1 MKTIDDRQSQGKIS
15 TRLRLVLHI
24 QLRSRIL
31 LRLRQMLTA
40 HVHKNHVPVLH
51 IDAKRATDIVHV
63 TSVLVVQ
70 SQVHLFPSHDR
81 GQDMVAS
88 NNYEE
93 GQQLLRTKGLEQ
105 NISKVNIEAT
115 QALTDALGGA
125 AGSVESSFGVNQ

>member
-1 MKTIDDRQSQGKIS
+1 
-15 TRLRLVLHI
+15 
-24 QLRSRIL
+24 
-31 LRLRQMLTA
+31 
-40 HVHKNHVPVLH
+40 
-51 IDAKRATDIVHV
+51 
-63 TSVLVVQ
+63 
-70 SQVHLFPSHDR
+70 
-81 GQDMVAS
+81 MVAS